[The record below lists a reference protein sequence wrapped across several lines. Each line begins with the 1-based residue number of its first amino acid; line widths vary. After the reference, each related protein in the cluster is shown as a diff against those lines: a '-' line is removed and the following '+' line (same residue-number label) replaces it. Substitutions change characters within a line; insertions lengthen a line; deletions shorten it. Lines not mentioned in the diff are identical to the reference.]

1 MRFLLL
7 AAVVSLLPV
16 FSEEEIFLNCGVT
29 QIAATE
35 ADGKVDK
42 KLRKMEKFL
51 VKDPE
56 TQKFKSFRLLAKKSL
71 NATKAR
77 AGKLKLRNGKSFS
90 LRAVSVFR
98 AQRKN
103 NITVDVSTGGSSEQK
118 KFIDREYLL
127 LNAGALDKKSDLVV
141 AVSCPVFP

>member
-1 MRFLLL
+1 MLLL
-7 AAVVSLLPV
+7 ISPVAAA
-16 FSEEEIFLNCGVT
+16 EEIFLSCSVT
-29 QIAATE
+29 QIAASE
-35 ADGKVDK
+35 AEGSTDK
-42 KLRKMEKFL
+42 KLRKLEKFL
-51 VKDPE
+51 KKDAATE
-56 TQKFKSFRLLAKKSL
+56 QFKSFRLVAKKTL

-77 AGKLKLRNGKSFS
+77 PGKLKLRNGKAFS

-103 NITVDVSTGGSSEQK
+103 NVTVEVSAGGDTEEK

-127 LNAGALDKKSDLVV
+127 LRAGALNKKSELVV

>member
-1 MRFLLL
+1 MKMMLVAALL
-7 AAVVSLLPV
+7 AVLPTYAD
-16 FSEEEIFLNCGVT
+16 EEIFLSCSVT
-29 QIAATE
+29 QIAASE
-35 ADGKVDK
+35 AEGKTDK
-42 KLRKMEKFL
+42 KLRKLEKFL
-51 VKDPE
+51 TKDAE
-56 TQKFKSFRLLAKKSL
+56 TQKFKSFRQLAKKSL

-77 AGKLKLRNGKSFS
+77 AGKLKLRNGNTFS

-103 NITVDVSTGGSSEQK
+103 NVTVEVSTDGGSDQK

-127 LNAGALDKKSDLVV
+127 LNAGSLDKKSELVV